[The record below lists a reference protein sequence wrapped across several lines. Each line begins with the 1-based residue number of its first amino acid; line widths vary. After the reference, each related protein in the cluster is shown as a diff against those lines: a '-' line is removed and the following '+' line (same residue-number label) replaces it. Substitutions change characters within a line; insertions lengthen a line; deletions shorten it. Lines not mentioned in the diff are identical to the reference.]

1 MELHLHF
8 VESDM
13 AGGPARKE
21 VMMCKVVS
29 SKQIGR
35 TPLCLIFL
43 LSHSVLA
50 QDNTAA
56 ATGAPDTTLR
66 AIHILGFEQIPS
78 NAEGQISIQEKALR
92 FQKKDGSA
100 AEVAL
105 GSIQGVVL
113 GEQDKQVGGTP
124 MTLGK
129 VAAPFGGGRV
139 ISLFAHKKY
148 DVLTIEYVDSNG
160 GLHGAIFQL
169 QKGEADNV
177 RNALVSSGAHVS
189 ASEAEL
195 TKQKVTEAPIESK

>member
-1 MELHLHF
+1 
-8 VESDM
+8 
-13 AGGPARKE
+13 
-21 VMMCKVVS
+21 MCKVVS
-29 SKQIGR
+29 SKQMGR

-43 LSHSVLA
+43 VSYSVLA

-66 AIHILGFEQIPS
+66 ATHVLGFENIPS
-78 NAEGQISIQEKALR
+78 NAEGQISIQEKVLR
-92 FQKKDGSA
+92 FQKKDGSG

-105 GSIQGVVL
+105 GSIQDVVL

-148 DVLTIEYVDSNG
+148 DIVTLQYLDPDG
-160 GLHGAIFQL
+160 GFHGAILQL
-169 QKGEADNV
+169 GKGQGQVLKNKLEAG
-177 RNALVSSGAHVS
+177 GAHVTRNGGDQ
-189 ASEAEL
+189 SEA
-195 TKQKVTEAPIESK
+195 K